1 MTTYLNHAESFAPT
15 QRRQYPE
22 PPLPTAKLESRP
34 AGDGVEDR
42 TQGVRRESRSLR
54 RRAGEDVGEFAAD
67 EQMLVTEDSAFEH
80 DR

>member
-22 PPLPTAKLESRP
+22 PPLPTEARIRP

-42 TQGVRRESRSLR
+42 TQGVRRQPRSLR
-54 RRAGEDVGEFAAD
+54 RRAGDDVGEFAAD